1 MFRLARAHVARKP
14 ARARFRKQQLTS
26 RSLVLHSKA
35 PPRTARRAPSRTSR
49 YDRAAFPGAV
59 RRARLKRCSPRDK
72 KSIDRAPPPAHRAR
86 VPPFLP
92 LTAPSVPRKFH
103 SRCTLRRSSR
113 APVARGVHQRRR
125 RLGRESRG
133 SSGTSRPSPRP
144 PSRTRSPRTLDRRR
158 SRLASK
164 ISSRCLSP
172 LDRSSTF
179 SRASFS
185 ALSTPASSFPPPKT
199 FSARRFRFCPLTRT
213 AFVTK
218 TKRRWPPTPRSR
230 GTRRVG
236 GTRTAPAVGT
246 SRREESRDGAK
257 TSATSPARII
267 A

>member
-49 YDRAAFPGAV
+49 YDRAAFPGTV

-164 ISSRCLSP
+164 ISNVSR
-172 LDRSSTF
+172 RSTEV
-179 SRASFS
+179 
-185 ALSTPASSFPPPKT
+185 
-199 FSARRFRFCPLTRT
+199 RRFRGGCFPRSLRPRLPSHLRRRFPRDAS
-213 AFVTK
+213 AFVL
-218 TKRRWPPTPRSR
+218 
-230 GTRRVG
+230 
-236 GTRTAPAVGT
+236 
-246 SRREESRDGAK
+246 
-257 TSATSPARII
+257 
-267 A
+267 

>member
-1 MFRLARAHVARKP
+1 MSDLGAPGGTRPIPNASECH
-14 ARARFRKQQLTS
+14 ARARVTRDPAAPLHVSSRTRPRRAKAGARAFPKQQLTS

-49 YDRAAFPGAV
+49 YDRAAFPGTV

-164 ISSRCLSP
+164 IYAVSR
-172 LDRSSTF
+172 RSTEV
-179 SRASFS
+179 
-185 ALSTPASSFPPPKT
+185 
-199 FSARRFRFCPLTRT
+199 RRFRVRRFPRSLRPRLPSHLRRRFPRDAS
-213 AFVTK
+213 AFVL
-218 TKRRWPPTPRSR
+218 
-230 GTRRVG
+230 
-236 GTRTAPAVGT
+236 
-246 SRREESRDGAK
+246 
-257 TSATSPARII
+257 
-267 A
+267 

>member
-49 YDRAAFPGAV
+49 YDRPAFPGTV

-164 ISSRCLSP
+164 IYAVSR
-172 LDRSSTF
+172 RSTEV
-179 SRASFS
+179 
-185 ALSTPASSFPPPKT
+185 
-199 FSARRFRFCPLTRT
+199 RRFRVRRFPRSLRPRLPSHLRRRFPRDAS
-213 AFVTK
+213 AFVL
-218 TKRRWPPTPRSR
+218 
-230 GTRRVG
+230 
-236 GTRTAPAVGT
+236 
-246 SRREESRDGAK
+246 
-257 TSATSPARII
+257 
-267 A
+267 

>member
-1 MFRLARAHVARKP
+1 MILRRHYMFRLARAHVARKP

-49 YDRAAFPGAV
+49 YDRAAFPGTV

-164 ISSRCLSP
+164 ISAVSR
-172 LDRSSTF
+172 RSTEV
-179 SRASFS
+179 
-185 ALSTPASSFPPPKT
+185 
-199 FSARRFRFCPLTRT
+199 RRFRVRRFPRSLRPRLPSFRLRRFPRDAS
-213 AFVTK
+213 AFVL
-218 TKRRWPPTPRSR
+218 
-230 GTRRVG
+230 
-236 GTRTAPAVGT
+236 
-246 SRREESRDGAK
+246 
-257 TSATSPARII
+257 
-267 A
+267 

>member
-49 YDRAAFPGAV
+49 YDRAAFPGTV

-158 SRLASK
+158 SRVASK
-164 ISSRCLSP
+164 IYAVSR
-172 LDRSSTF
+172 RSTEVRRF
-179 SRASFS
+179 R
-185 ALSTPASSFPPPKT
+185 
-199 FSARRFRFCPLTRT
+199 ARRFPRSLRPRLPSHLRRRFPRDAS
-213 AFVTK
+213 AFVL
-218 TKRRWPPTPRSR
+218 
-230 GTRRVG
+230 
-236 GTRTAPAVGT
+236 
-246 SRREESRDGAK
+246 
-257 TSATSPARII
+257 
-267 A
+267 